1 MVIRRKS
8 SLDKINYE
16 LMGQQSF
23 FGRDNL
29 SFKTVNLPR
38 SQRYDNLCNKFRL
51 KILVNNFHLSLL
63 IIIINN
69 I

>member
-1 MVIRRKS
+1 MVIRRKY

-51 KILVNNFHLSLL
+51 RILVNNLHLSLP

>member
-1 MVIRRKS
+1 MVIWRKS

-29 SFKTVNLPR
+29 SFKTVNFPR

-51 KILVNNFHLSLL
+51 RILVNNLHLSLP
-63 IIIINN
+63 IIILNN

>member
-51 KILVNNFHLSLL
+51 KILINNLHLALP
-63 IIIINN
+63 IIISN

>member
-51 KILVNNFHLSLL
+51 RILVSNLHLSLPT
-63 IIIINN
+63 IILNN

>member
-1 MVIRRKS
+1 MVIRRKY

-51 KILVNNFHLSLL
+51 RIFANNLHLSLP

>member
-1 MVIRRKS
+1 MVIWRKS

-51 KILVNNFHLSLL
+51 RILVSNLHLSLP
-63 IIIINN
+63 IITLNN

>member
-1 MVIRRKS
+1 MVIWRKS

-51 KILVNNFHLSLL
+51 RILVSNLHLSFP
-63 IIIINN
+63 IIILNN

>member
-1 MVIRRKS
+1 MVIRRKY

-23 FGRDNL
+23 FGRNNL
-29 SFKTVNLPR
+29 SFKTANLPR
-38 SQRYDNLCNKFRL
+38 SQMYDNLCNKFRL
-51 KILVNNFHLSLL
+51 RTLINNLQLSLP

>member
-1 MVIRRKS
+1 MGIRRQS

-16 LMGQQSF
+16 KSGQPSL

-29 SFKTVNLPR
+29 SFKTVNLPNA
-38 SQRYDNLCNKFRL
+38 QRYDNLCNKFRL
-51 KILVNNFHLSLL
+51 KKIIKINFLP
-63 IIIINN
+63 IPMIVIKN

>member
-29 SFKTVNLPR
+29 PFKTVSLPR
-38 SQRYDNLCNKFRL
+38 AQRYDNLCNKFRL
-51 KILVNNFHLSLL
+51 KILVNNFHLSLP

>member
-1 MVIRRKS
+1 MVIRRQS

-29 SFKTVNLPR
+29 FFKTVNLPR

-51 KILVNNFHLSLL
+51 KILVKNLHLSLPT
-63 IIIINN
+63 IVINN

>member
-1 MVIRRKS
+1 MTIQRKS

-16 LMGQQSF
+16 LMGQESF

-29 SFKTVNLPR
+29 SFKTVTLPR
-38 SQRYDNLCNKFRL
+38 AQHYDNLCNKFRI
-51 KILVNNFHLSLL
+51 KILVNNLHLFLPT
-63 IIIINN
+63 IIINN

>member
-16 LMGQQSF
+16 LIGQQSF

-29 SFKTVNLPR
+29 SFKAVNLAH

-51 KILVNNFHLSLL
+51 KILVRNLHLALPT
-63 IIIINN
+63 ININN

>member
-51 KILVNNFHLSLL
+51 KILVNNLHLSLS

>member
-1 MVIRRKS
+1 MIIRRKS

-16 LMGQQSF
+16 LMGQQSI

-29 SFKTVNLPR
+29 SFKTINLPR

-51 KILVNNFHLSLL
+51 KKFVNNLYLSLPV
-63 IIIINN
+63 IIINN
-69 I
+69 K

>member
-51 KILVNNFHLSLL
+51 KILVNNFHLSLP

>member
-1 MVIRRKS
+1 MVIWRKS

-23 FGRDNL
+23 FRRDNL

-51 KILVNNFHLSLL
+51 RILVSNLHLSLP
-63 IIIINN
+63 IIILNN

>member
-16 LMGQQSF
+16 LMEQQSF

-29 SFKTVNLPR
+29 SFKSVNLPR
-38 SQRYDNLCNKFRL
+38 SQWYDNLCNKFRL
-51 KILVNNFHLSLL
+51 KILVRNLHLALPV
-63 IIIINN
+63 ININN

>member
-16 LMGQQSF
+16 LVGQQSF

-51 KILVNNFHLSLL
+51 KILVSNLHLSLPT
-63 IIIINN
+63 IVIKN

>member
-1 MVIRRKS
+1 MVILRQS

-16 LMGQQSF
+16 MSGQLSL

-29 SFKTVNLPR
+29 SFKPVSLPR
-38 SQRYDNLCNKFRL
+38 AQRYDNLCNKFRL
-51 KILVNNFHLSLL
+51 KILVNNFHLSLP

>member
-1 MVIRRKS
+1 MIIRKKS

-29 SFKTVNLPR
+29 YFKTVNLPH

-51 KILVNNFHLSLL
+51 KILVSNLHLALPS
-63 IIIINN
+63 IIINN

>member
-29 SFKTVNLPR
+29 SFKTINLPR
-38 SQRYDNLCNKFRL
+38 SQRYVNLCNKFRL
-51 KILVNNFHLSLL
+51 KKLVSNLYLSLPA
-63 IIIINN
+63 IIINKK
-69 I
+69 

>member
-1 MVIRRKS
+1 MVIRRKY

-16 LMGQQSF
+16 SMGQQSF

-51 KILVNNFHLSLL
+51 RILVNNLHLSLP

>member
-16 LMGQQSF
+16 LMGQQFF

-29 SFKTVNLPR
+29 FFKTVNLPR

-51 KILVNNFHLSLL
+51 KILVNNLHLSLPT
-63 IIIINN
+63 IVINN

>member
-51 KILVNNFHLSLL
+51 RMLVSNLHLSLP
-63 IIIINN
+63 IIILNN

>member
-1 MVIRRKS
+1 MVTRRKS

-29 SFKTVNLPR
+29 SFKTVNLPH
-38 SQRYDNLCNKFRL
+38 SQRYENLCYKFKL
-51 KILVNNFHLSLL
+51 KKLVSNLHLPLPA
-63 IIIINN
+63 IIINN

>member
-16 LMGQQSF
+16 LMGQQFF

-29 SFKTVNLPR
+29 SFKAVNLPR

-51 KILVNNFHLSLL
+51 KILVRNLHLALPT
-63 IIIINN
+63 IN
-69 I
+69 IDKI

>member
-23 FGRDNL
+23 FGSDNL
-29 SFKTVNLPR
+29 AFNTANLPR

-51 KILVNNFHLSLL
+51 RILVNNLHLSLP

>member
-29 SFKTVNLPR
+29 YFKKVNFPR
-38 SQRYDNLCNKFRL
+38 SQRYDNLCSKFRL
-51 KILVNNFHLSLL
+51 KIPVSNLHLSLP

>member
-1 MVIRRKS
+1 MVIRKKS

-23 FGRDNL
+23 FGRDNF

-38 SQRYDNLCNKFRL
+38 SQMYDNLCNKFRL
-51 KILVNNFHLSLL
+51 RILVNNLYLSLP

>member
-51 KILVNNFHLSLL
+51 RILVSNLHLSLP
-63 IIIINN
+63 IIILNN

>member
-1 MVIRRKS
+1 MVIWRKS

-38 SQRYDNLCNKFRL
+38 AQRYYNLCNKFRL
-51 KILVNNFHLSLL
+51 KILVNNFHLSLP

>member
-1 MVIRRKS
+1 MAIRRKY
-8 SLDKINYE
+8 SLNKIIYE

-29 SFKTVNLPR
+29 SFKTVNLPY
-38 SQRYDNLCNKFRL
+38 SQRYYNLCNKFKI
-51 KILVNNFHLSLL
+51 KILVKNLTLSLPF
-63 IIIINN
+63 ITINK

>member
-1 MVIRRKS
+1 MVIWRKS

-51 KILVNNFHLSLL
+51 RMLVSNLHLSLP
-63 IIIINN
+63 IIILNN